1 MFDRV
6 EGDGWLVLIGGGEF
20 SFGETL
26 EADRAWLGKA
36 PEGAIGFLPTASG
49 SSDYPRHFTEYL
61 AEEFE
66 RRVETIPIYRER
78 DARRGKNLE
87 RITAVAG
94 VYIGGGVT
102 DQLLDTVRDT
112 PVTEALLAKLR
123 SGGTVAAIAAGTQ
136 ALGAVTR
143 SLYGGEAIPGLGWL
157 RRGGVE
163 TNFDPGHDRR
173 FRELMRQPAVSWGV
187 GLPPGSALLLGPH
200 GEVELVGMAFALE
213 DPDGDLQ
220 VLGAAT

>member
-6 EGDGWLVLIGGGEF
+6 EGSGWLALIGGGEF

-26 EADRAWLGKA
+26 EADLAWLAKG
-36 PEGAIGFLPTASG
+36 PEGTIGFLPTASG
-49 SSDYPRHFTEYL
+49 SSDYPRHFADYL
-61 AEEFE
+61 EEE
-66 RRVETIPIYRER
+66 HGRRVETIPIYRER

-87 RITAVAG
+87 RIAAVAG
-94 VYIGGGVT
+94 VYVGGGVT

-112 PVTEALLAKLR
+112 QVTEALLDKLR
-123 SGGTVAAIAAGTQ
+123 SGGTVVAIAAGAQ
-136 ALGAVTR
+136 ALGTVAR
-143 SLYGGEAIPGLGWL
+143 SLYGGEAVPGLGWL

-173 FRELMRQPAVSWGV
+173 LRELMRQPAVDWGI
-187 GLPPGSALLLGPH
+187 GLPAGAALLLGPG
-200 GEVELVGMAFALE
+200 GEVEMVGVAFALE

-220 VLGAAT
+220 VLGTTT